1 MAFALLSALALPT
14 AGLYT
19 AVAGVHFASRI
30 ADIKAHSITCDN
42 YQSFKGRDKIVNDSL
57 KANKMTPFTGSV
69 VSKAETL
76 AYKQK
81 FKMPEIGDLTSKV
94 QAATENFRDGI
105 AKLGLSNS
113 ENVLNFIKTLTGIN
127 GDDVYSGEIDPKK
140 GLIGSI
146 VNTIT
151 EPIGEMSTLNNINL
165 IYAVIMLGLVIF
177 YILIQ

>member
-1 MAFALLSALALPT
+1 MALLIPLAMGVSATYTAT
-14 AGLYT
+14 AGF
-19 AVAGVHFASRI
+19 HFSQMI

-42 YQSFKGRDKIVNDSL
+42 YQSFKDQDKIVNDSL
-57 KANKMTPFTGSV
+57 KANKVTPFTGSLV
-69 VSKAETL
+69 VKAETL

-81 FKMPEIGDLTSKV
+81 FQMPELGDLQNKV

-113 ENVLNFIKTLTGIN
+113 ENVLNLIKTLTGLT
-127 GDDVYSGEIDPKK
+127 GDDVYSGEIDPTQ

-146 VNTIT
+146 VRTIT
-151 EPIGEMSTLNNINL
+151 EPIGEMSKLNNINL